1 MKKVFV
7 IVYYWPPSGGAGVQR
22 WLKFVKYL
30 PQFGWQPTVITT
42 TDGDYPAIDESLCKE
57 VPAGIKVIRTKTP
70 NFGKW
75 FKKINGKNSDVPY
88 GSLEA
93 AKNDSLFKKLSLWF
107 RLNLVVPDA
116 RKVWNKYAYRAASKE
131 LLTNKYD
138 AVVTSGPPH
147 STHLVGLKL
156 KKKCNIKWIAD
167 FRDPWT
173 KIDYLDEYNRWK
185 ITQIIDERYEK
196 KVYDSCNRFI
206 YSNPLIIKNFKKS
219 VKTYFLPNGYD
230 HDDFKILKKVNNLD
244 KFEINYFG
252 IISIE
257 RNPLSVLKSVNKIF
271 EEKNNRSIRIN
282 FWGNIHQS
290 VKDVLISN
298 DKYNIL
304 NIYSYIPHKKMLEYL
319 INSNLLLVV
328 VNKIKSKKGVF
339 PGKIFEYLGS
349 GIEILG
355 IGPEDGDAAKILK
368 ETKCGKMF
376 DYDNVDDI
384 ANFIETKY
392 KEWKE
397 GKAFSPS
404 REIEKYSKINQTKQ
418 LADILEKM

>member
-1 MKKVFV
+1 MKKVLV

-42 TDGDYPAIDESLCKE
+42 TNGDYPAIDESLCKE

-70 NFGKW
+70 TFGKL

-88 GSLEA
+88 GSLESSS
-93 AKNDSLFKKLSLWF
+93 KDSLLKKLSFWF

-156 KKKCNIKWIAD
+156 KKKYNIKWIAD

-185 ITQIIDERYEK
+185 IIQKIDEKYEK
-196 KVYDSCNRFI
+196 KVYDLCNRFI

-219 VKTYFLPNGYD
+219 TKTYFLSNGYD
-230 HDDFKILKKVNNLD
+230 KDDFKIFKKVKNLD

-271 EEKNNRSIRIN
+271 EEKNNRNIRIN
-282 FWGNIHQS
+282 IWGNIHQS
-290 VKDVLISN
+290 VKDILISN
-298 DKYNIL
+298 DKNNIV
-304 NIYSYIPHKKMLEYL
+304 NIHSYIPHKKMVEYL
-319 INSNLLLVV
+319 VNSNLLLVV

-349 GIEILG
+349 GVEILG

-376 DYDNVDDI
+376 DYDKVDDI
-384 ANFIETKY
+384 ANFIEIKY
-392 KEWKE
+392 QEWKE
-397 GKAFSPS
+397 GKTFSPS
-404 REIEKYSKINQTKQ
+404 KEVEKYSKIKQTKQ

>member
-7 IVYYWPPSGGAGVQR
+7 IVYYWSPSGGAGVQR

-131 LLTNKYD
+131 LLTNKYN

-147 STHLVGLKL
+147 STHLIGLKL
-156 KKKCNIKWIAD
+156 KKKYNIKWIAD

-173 KIDYLDEYNRWK
+173 KIDYLENVKRFPVTDILDRKLEKRVVQTCDRIISINRK
-185 ITQIIDERYEK
+185 IVEDL
-196 KVYDSCNRFI
+196 NA
-206 YSNPLIIKNFKKS
+206 SNKS
-219 VKTYFLPNGYD
+219 DVISNGFD
-230 HDDFKILKKVNNLD
+230 LADFKDVKRKEPKDFFN
-244 KFEINYFG
+244 INYFG
-252 IISIE
+252 NITIKRDPS
-257 RNPLSVLKSVNKIF
+257 PVLLAVNNVYEWQKYIHL
-271 EEKNNRSIRIN
+271 N
-282 FWGNIHQS
+282 FWGNVSDEVRSKLNELDDNRVISIHPY
-290 VKDVLISN
+290 ISH
-298 DKYNIL
+298 
-304 NIYSYIPHKKMLEYL
+304 SEMLQEMM
-319 INSNLLLVV
+319 NSSLLLLVINNV
-328 VNKIKSKKGVF
+328 PDNRGILTSKLY
-339 PGKIFEYLGS
+339 EYLATQSPVLGL
-349 GIEILG
+349 GPYDGEAADILQ
-355 IGPEDGDAAKILK
+355 
-368 ETKCGKMF
+368 ETGAGKMF
-376 DYDNVDDI
+376 DYDSVEEI
-384 ANFIETKY
+384 ANFIKEKY
-392 KEWKE
+392 ENWQA
-397 GKAFSPS
+397 GKTFAVLNK
-404 REIEKYSKINQTKQ
+404 IEKYNRKNLTEQ
-418 LADILEKM
+418 LAGVLEKM

>member
-1 MKKVFV
+1 MKKVLV
-7 IVYYWPPSGGAGVQR
+7 IIYYWPPSGGAGVQR

-42 TDGDYPAIDESLCKE
+42 TNGDYPAIDESLCKE

-70 NFGKW
+70 TFGKL

-88 GSLEA
+88 GSLESSS
-93 AKNDSLFKKLSLWF
+93 KDSLLKKLSYWF

-156 KKKCNIKWIAD
+156 KKKYNIKWIAD

-185 ITQIIDERYEK
+185 ITQKIDEKYEK
-196 KVYDSCNRFI
+196 KVYDLCDRFI

-219 VKTYFLPNGYD
+219 TKTYFLSNGYD
-230 HDDFKILKKVNNLD
+230 KDDFKIFKKVKNLD

-271 EEKNNRSIRIN
+271 EEKNNRNIRIN
-282 FWGNIHQS
+282 IWGNIHQS
-290 VKDVLISN
+290 VKDILISN
-298 DKYNIL
+298 DKNNIV
-304 NIYSYIPHKKMLEYL
+304 NIHSYIPHKKMVEYL
-319 INSNLLLVV
+319 VNSNLLLVV

-349 GIEILG
+349 GVEILG

-376 DYDNVDDI
+376 DYDKVDDI
-384 ANFIETKY
+384 ANFIEIKY
-392 KEWKE
+392 QEWKV
-397 GKAFSPS
+397 GKMFSPS
-404 REIEKYSKINQTKQ
+404 IEIEKYSKITQTKQ